1 LALFYKNDGIIDKV
15 NPIRNDAHIWE
26 SSSH

>member
-1 LALFYKNDGIIDKV
+1 LFYKNDGIIDKV